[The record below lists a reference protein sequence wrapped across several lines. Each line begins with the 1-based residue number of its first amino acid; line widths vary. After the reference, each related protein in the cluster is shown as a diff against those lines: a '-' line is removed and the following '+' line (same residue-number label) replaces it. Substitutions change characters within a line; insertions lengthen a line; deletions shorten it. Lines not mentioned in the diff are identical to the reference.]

1 MKYKMLNSLIPQIES
16 KSESFAHKVIKQLFY
31 KKVLE
36 SNTNIIEASLEKYF
50 GSRRADVYFKFTS
63 GQEVVVE
70 IQNSPITSKDITART
85 KDYNSRGIYVLWV
98 LYGDGRCVE
107 SPKDPKNGKNL
118 KISPAEMR
126 LHQIYR
132 GRVYYVNIKYQKD
145 KITTTLPFAMY
156 FSYSDTIAPILFRKR
171 FHSFFYRNVNYTFIP
186 NWKILCTEYNK
197 YKIARFYDRSIWNT
211 LTITL
216 KDFAKRNNA
225 YKNLSLDKRKKTKK
239 FFKLILNVLKDEF
252 GELFIIHALLRLVAK
267 KELLLNKK
275 YLKHK
280 ERRLKRNAKTKIN
293 KTKF

>member
-36 SNTNIIEASLEKYF
+36 SNTNIIEASLEKHF

-63 GQEVVVE
+63 GEEVVVE
-70 IQNSPITSKDITART
+70 IQNSPITSKEITART

-98 LYGDGRCVE
+98 LYGDGRCVG
-107 SPKDPKNGKNL
+107 SPKDPKNSKNL

-126 LHQIYR
+126 LHQLYR

-145 KITTTLPFAMY
+145 KITTTLPFGMH

-186 NWKILCTEYNK
+186 NWKILCAEYNK

-225 YKNLSLDKRKKTKK
+225 YKNLSLDKRKKTRK
-239 FFKLILNVLKDEF
+239 FYKLILNVLKDEF
-252 GELFIIHALLRLVAK
+252 GELFIIHALLRLVSK
-267 KELLLNKK
+267 NELLLNKK
-275 YLKHK
+275 YLKRK
-280 ERRLKRNAKTKIN
+280 ERRLKRNTKTKIN
-293 KTKF
+293 KTKL

>member
-98 LYGDGRCVE
+98 LYGDGRCVG
-107 SPKDPKNGKNL
+107 SHKDPKNGKNL

-126 LHQIYR
+126 LHQLYR

-186 NWKILCTEYNK
+186 NWKILCAEYNK

-280 ERRLKRNAKTKIN
+280 ERRLKRHAKTKIN
-293 KTKF
+293 KIKL